1 MSTTTVIEMQDNIVT
16 VEEQLIH
23 PNGRV
28 IIRRLLTPSDEWLRH
43 VLPAL
48 NDNDMLDSM
57 GLSNLPERL
66 LNHLVERFA
75 HEIPPSAAEP
85 SPTLTIE
92 HYNTLRRRC
101 VKKKNNVLG
110 KFQEET
116 CAICLAEWKL
126 RESVTTLPCGHEFH
140 HRCVVKWL
148 TKNQAKCPVC
158 RRSVE

>member
-75 HEIPPSAAEP
+75 HE
-85 SPTLTIE
+85 
-92 HYNTLRRRC
+92 
-101 VKKKNNVLG
+101 
-110 KFQEET
+110 
-116 CAICLAEWKL
+116 
-126 RESVTTLPCGHEFH
+126 
-140 HRCVVKWL
+140 
-148 TKNQAKCPVC
+148 
-158 RRSVE
+158 